1 MPVLVLALNGAIE
14 CLNREVP
21 RSDLAQVQAQAPLTI
36 SNTPSDVLSTRL
48 DNALTY
54 TKTPNSYLRPFHTG
68 WYVSLVF
75 HRAFLSGKEDITLSK
90 FCYYA
95 FIRAF

>member
-1 MPVLVLALNGAIE
+1 VLAPNGAIE

-21 RSDLAQVQAQAPLTI
+21 RSDLAQVQAQALLTI

-54 TKTPNSYLRPFHTG
+54 TKTP
-68 WYVSLVF
+68 VF
-75 HRAFLSGKEDITLSK
+75 STL
-90 FCYYA
+90 
-95 FIRAF
+95 IL